1 MDALVVR
8 ETPDGEREAAMLRW
22 GLVPAWAKDPAIG
35 SRMFNARA
43 EGVADKPA
51 FRAAFRRR
59 RCLVPADGFY
69 EWQPVAGGR
78 KQPYFIRLASG
89 APLALAG
96 LWEHWRGP
104 DGNAIA
110 TFTIV
115 TTAANEAMRA
125 LHDRMPVLVAPADYD
140 EWLSSPNPSA
150 LLGPWAG
157 EPFEIRLGEHARQQ
171 RAQRF
176 AGPPRARIIRRAMF
190 GKKIKTGYESDATR
204 MIRELLDLR
213 PEIADEQKKGRSLW
227 WDRKLDSTARGANR
241 RRASRRRVT
250 SIRPT
255 TDPRAGPRRRL
266 AAAAL
271 LPCALGL
278 CLAVRRPHH
287 GDDSG
292 RHVHHLAEEHAGGE
306 QAEPGKARGARAEGR
321 LGRHRAVRPGEPPA
335 RSPQRR
341 LVGDHGLRLLAAPA
355 VPARGRRVSAGDPH
369 RAAGHHQLEP
379 ARPGLS
385 LAQQPERAIRT
396 PTTRCGS
403 TATRR

>member
-1 MDALVVR
+1 MPAYPPRYNIAPTMDALVVR
-8 ETPDGEREAAMLRW
+8 ETPAGEREAVMLRW

-96 LWEHWRGP
+96 LWEQWRGL
-104 DGNAIA
+104 DGDAIA

-125 LHDRMPVLVAPADYD
+125 FHDRMPVLVAPADHD

-150 LLGPWAG
+150 LLAAVGGRAVRDPPG
-157 EPFEIRLGEHARQQ
+157 QYARQQ
-171 RAQRF
+171 RAQRL

-204 MIRELLDLR
+204 MIRELLEVR
-213 PEIADEQKKGRSLW
+213 PEIADEQKKGRCAVVGPQ
-227 WDRKLDSTARGANR
+227 ARPRSPA
-241 RRASRRRVT
+241 A
-250 SIRPT
+250 
-255 TDPRAGPRRRL
+255 RAGIER
-266 AAAAL
+266 
-271 LPCALGL
+271 
-278 CLAVRRPHH
+278 
-287 GDDSG
+287 
-292 RHVHHLAEEHAGGE
+292 
-306 QAEPGKARGARAEGR
+306 RAEGVR
-321 LGRHRAVRPGEPPA
+321 L
-335 RSPQRR
+335 S
-341 LVGDHGLRLLAAPA
+341 D
-355 VPARGRRVSAGDPH
+355 DD
-369 RAAGHHQLEP
+369 
-379 ARPGLS
+379 
-385 LAQQPERAIRT
+385 
-396 PTTRCGS
+396 
-403 TATRR
+403 